1 MNYKELAKDI
11 QIILHE
17 NIQNGIQEIV
27 ELLQQRINHYS
38 WVGIYVIKGDMLH
51 LGPWAGE
58 HATEHV
64 EIPIGRGICGSAA
77 KTGKIEIVSNVH
89 ADKRYLSC
97 FISTKSEIVIPIKY
111 ENIVVGEIDID
122 SDEEDAFT
130 KKDALFLENIADIL
144 GQHIHKLL

>member
-1 MNYKELAKDI
+1 MEFKKLLSYFNNEL
-11 QIILHE
+11 II
-17 NIQNGIQEIV
+17 IV
-27 ELLQQRINHYS
+27 GL
-38 WVGIYVIKGDMLH
+38 GIYVIKGDMLY
-51 LGPWAGE
+51 LGPWVGE

-130 KKDALFLENIADIL
+130 KQYALFLENIADML
-144 GQHIHKLL
+144 GPHIHKLQ

>member
-1 MNYKELAKDI
+1 MEFKKLLSYFNNEL
-11 QIILHE
+11 II
-17 NIQNGIQEIV
+17 IV
-27 ELLQQRINHYS
+27 GL
-38 WVGIYVIKGDMLH
+38 GIYVIKGDKLY
-51 LGPWAGE
+51 LGPWVGE
-58 HATEHV
+58 HATKHV

-130 KKDALFLENIADIL
+130 KQYALFLENIADML
-144 GQHIHKLL
+144 GPHIHKLQ